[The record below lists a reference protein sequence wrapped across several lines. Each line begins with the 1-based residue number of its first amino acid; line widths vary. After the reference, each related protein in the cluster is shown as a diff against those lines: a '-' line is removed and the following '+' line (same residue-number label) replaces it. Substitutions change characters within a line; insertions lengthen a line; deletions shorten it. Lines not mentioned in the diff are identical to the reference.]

1 MNGERADM
9 VLSDPPYGM
18 KLDTDFS
25 SIKGSLNSI
34 GRKNHTEGNKYERV
48 RYGKSHIA
56 ELLNPRTRDKW
67 TEHEWAVKRHFGEAQ
82 AEAARIYKDPV
93 LYAPYKEKFKN
104 QTLEGNLLLTGKR
117 KLYVKEDS
125 YLLACV
131 LKERKDA
138 TGAIP

>member
-1 MNGERADM
+1 MG
-9 VLSDPPYGM
+9 
-18 KLDTDFS
+18 KIDFEFPVKAVHGKIDKS
-25 SIKGSLNSI
+25 S
-34 GRKNHTEGNKYERV
+34 NKYERV

-131 LKERKDA
+131 LKERKVA

>member
-1 MNGERADM
+1 MNKIDHEFPVKAVHEKID
-9 VLSDPPYGM
+9 
-18 KLDTDFS
+18 KS
-25 SIKGSLNSI
+25 S
-34 GRKNHTEGNKYERV
+34 NKYERV
-48 RYGKSHIA
+48 RYGKSHSV

-138 TGAIP
+138 TGAIGS